1 MSACMCVC
9 ASVYFTTAT
18 RLVYTHLS
26 VSLRAQIP
34 QRVEKVVEMA
44 ARRTGNRS
52 SSRCLMALNLSVCL
66 SDLWTG

>member
-1 MSACMCVC
+1 MC

-26 VSLRAQIP
+26 VSLRALIP

-52 SSRCLMALNLSVCL
+52 SRCLMALNLSVCL

>member
-1 MSACMCVC
+1 MSTLVYVCVC

-26 VSLRAQIP
+26 VSLRALIP
-34 QRVEKVVEMA
+34 QRLEKVVEMA
-44 ARRTGNRS
+44 ARRTGNG

-66 SDLWTG
+66 RLSI